1 MILLTRPIIDS
12 IILEKKLSQMNL
24 KSIICP
30 MLEVKRISYSNSI
43 LKKKIDLIIFTSKN
57 GIRNFDKDNF
67 LDHTVFTIGRGTF
80 LFAKSLGYKNVL
92 NANGDSTDL
101 VKLFIKKFSERKL
114 NILHPTSKEKNNT
127 LDCFFL
133 EQGSN
138 YINLRVYETLKNN
151 VSSDKLRLFFSI
163 NYGIITLFSLKTAE
177 SFLKAIT
184 EMSLEQNCHDKVLI
198 VMSKVIKEKMHHISF
213 KKIIVIKKPNQENLL
228 SVIAAL

>member
-1 MILLTRPIIDS
+1 MILLTRHIIDS

-114 NILHPTSKEKNNT
+114 NILHPT
-127 LDCFFL
+127 
-133 EQGSN
+133 
-138 YINLRVYETLKNN
+138 
-151 VSSDKLRLFFSI
+151 
-163 NYGIITLFSLKTAE
+163 
-177 SFLKAIT
+177 
-184 EMSLEQNCHDKVLI
+184 
-198 VMSKVIKEKMHHISF
+198 
-213 KKIIVIKKPNQENLL
+213 
-228 SVIAAL
+228 